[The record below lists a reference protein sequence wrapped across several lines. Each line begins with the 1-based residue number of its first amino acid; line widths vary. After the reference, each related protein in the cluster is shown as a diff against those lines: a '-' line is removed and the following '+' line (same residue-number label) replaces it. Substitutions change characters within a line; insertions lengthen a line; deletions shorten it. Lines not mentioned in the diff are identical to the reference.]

1 MENKKPVELWKGIVG
16 TAVSAFVILLVACV
30 YVPLYF
36 SLQDIPL
43 WVTVWVLIATV
54 VCAFTLVIGIIN
66 IREAIAYKRQRSFVK
81 TTQPALKQEDQ
92 NKTELLHKL
101 LAEGKITI
109 EEYDE
114 LSK

>member
-16 TAVSAFVILLVACV
+16 TAVSAFVILLVACI
-30 YVPLYF
+30 YVPFYF

-43 WVTVWVLIATV
+43 WVTIWVLVATLI
-54 VCAFTLVIGIIN
+54 CTFTLIIGIIN
-66 IREAIAYKRQRSFVK
+66 IKEALAYKRQRSFIK
-81 TTQPALKQEDQ
+81 STQPAPKQEDP

-114 LSK
+114 LNK